1 VPATG
6 AISLGGGRVAS
17 AFGHVTQLRSD
28 FSSTAKQFQFTLA
41 PTGVSTRYT
50 WGVAYTLNDV
60 RERVNGFASTDGNPF
75 AISNTRS
82 GFDWR
87 HQVQI
92 NVGYNLLD
100 VVRLNWFQTFLA
112 GTPYTPVV
120 AGDVNGDG
128 YATNDRAFIFDPAHA
143 GDSTLAAATKELLDH
158 GPPTARD
165 CLRRQV
171 GTIAA
176 RNSCEAPWTS
186 TANLRIDFNP
196 VRVRMPQRTMLSF
209 SIANPLGGADLLL
222 HGANHIH
229 GWGQF
234 ALPDNQLLYLRG
246 FDPQAR
252 RFTYQ
257 VNPRFGSTSP
267 AASALRNPVAITA
280 MVRVDLGPTRERQ
293 TLTRTL
299 DQGRAVPGTKV
310 TATELRAM
318 YGTGGLINP
327 MSIILRSS
335 DSLKLSG
342 RQADSIAAL
351 NRWYLIRLDSI
362 WSPVVRDYAAL
373 PDRYSQ
379 SAAYKR
385 YVHAREAS
393 VDLLIKLAPMLN
405 GLLTSAQRRKL
416 PALTASHLDTRYLAA
431 VRAGTP
437 NLSAPVFPPPASVGA
452 ERGGARGGGGGH

>member
-1 VPATG
+1 
-6 AISLGGGRVAS
+6 
-17 AFGHVTQLRSD
+17 
-28 FSSTAKQFQFTLA
+28 
-41 PTGVSTRYT
+41 
-50 WGVAYTLNDV
+50 
-60 RERVNGFASTDGNPF
+60 
-75 AISNTRS
+75 
-82 GFDWR
+82 
-87 HQVQI
+87 
-92 NVGYNLLD
+92 
-100 VVRLNWFQTFLA
+100 
-112 GTPYTPVV
+112 
-120 AGDVNGDG
+120 
-128 YATNDRAFIFDPAHA
+128 
-143 GDSTLAAATKELLDH
+143 
-158 GPPTARD
+158 
-165 CLRRQV
+165 
-171 GTIAA
+171 
-176 RNSCEAPWTS
+176 
-186 TANLRIDFNP
+186 RIDFNP

-222 HGANHIH
+222 HGQNHIH

-234 ALPDNQLLYLRG
+234 VLPDNQLLYVRG
-246 FDPQAR
+246 FDPQSR

-299 DQGRAVPGTKV
+299 DRGRAEIGTKV
-310 TATELRAM
+310 TASELRAM
-318 YGTGGLINP
+318 YATGGLINP
-327 MSIILRSS
+327 MAIILRSS

-342 RQADSIAAL
+342 KQADSIAAL

-379 SAAYKR
+379 SAAYRR
-385 YVHAREAS
+385 YVRAREGS

-437 NLSAPVFPPPASVGA
+437 NLSAPVFPPPAGVGA
-452 ERGGARGGGGGH
+452 ERGGARGGGGGGGR